1 MKSGEEA
8 HGEFQHEQ
16 GTRYNG
22 TAAFEAGKPV
32 TLAAIVL
39 LDMISLILADVMPP
53 GRQSAVVR
61 LIIVSAIEQDFPGL
75 QSLEQTV

>member
-8 HGEFQHEQ
+8 DGEFQHEQ
-16 GTRYNG
+16 GTRYDG
-22 TAAFEAGKPV
+22 TSAFEAGKPV

-53 GRQSAVVR
+53 GQQSAVVR

>member
-8 HGEFQHEQ
+8 DGEFQHEQ
-16 GTRYNG
+16 GMRYDG
-22 TAAFEAGKPV
+22 TSAFEAGKPV

-75 QSLEQTV
+75 QSLEQAV

>member
-16 GTRYNG
+16 GTRDNG
-22 TAAFEAGKPV
+22 TSAFEAGKPV

-39 LDMISLILADVMPP
+39 LDMISLSLADVMPP
-53 GRQSAVVR
+53 GRQSALAR
-61 LIIVSAIEQDFPGL
+61 LIIASAIEQDFPGL
-75 QSLEQTV
+75 QSFEQAV